1 MMDDSSRK
9 AERPY
14 HRQVEVLKQDIVQFS
29 ELAVQSVTDA
39 VDSLKNIDRRLADKV
54 IRNDDLIDKTD
65 VEIERKAMELIAL
78 HQPMAIDLRVLGTSL
93 KIITYLDRI
102 GRYARDIAE
111 VTLKIAD
118 QGHYKKVV
126 TIPHMRDIA
135 VGMVADAVKAYM
147 NEDSEVAESVYD
159 RDDSVDA
166 LYDEIFRECLTYM
179 MEDSKKITQSIH
191 YILVARYLER
201 IADNSCKIAEKAIY
215 IATGRRRREY
225 AEETGAEAPRD

>member
-1 MMDDSSRK
+1 MDDSSRK

>member
-1 MMDDSSRK
+1 MDDTDRK

-14 HRQVEVLKQDIVQFS
+14 HRRVEGLKQDIVRFS
-29 ELAVQSVTDA
+29 ELAAQSVTDA
-39 VDSLKNIDRRLADKV
+39 VDSLKNIDRGLAEKV
-54 IRNDDLIDKTD
+54 IRNDDVIDRTD
-65 VEIERKAMELIAL
+65 VEIEKKAMELIAL
-78 HQPMAIDLRVLGTSL
+78 HQPMAVDLRVIGTSL

-102 GRYARDIAE
+102 GRYAKDIAE

-118 QGHYKKVV
+118 YGHFKKVV

-135 VGMVADAVKAYM
+135 VGMVADAVQAYM
-147 NEDSEVAESVYD
+147 DEDSDVSESVYE

-179 MEDSKKITQSIH
+179 MEDSKKITQSTY